1 MEKRGVFNKLL
12 FDQQDRML
20 LKIVDDVRAREKSRG
35 ELKRLFNPYMHP
47 RGIKELAAV
56 RSLRIAHAVV
66 NVIDSL
72 EVGSAGDRVEA
83 LRSLRGEIMYGAP
96 GDLSVNAARVML
108 KIMKEL
114 YNNKNGDNRLVLAH
128 EFNMAT
134 SGNPASV
141 RYLLKKH
148 RLLEMP
154 EQWNQISFDGHVH
167 DSSTKGL
174 KAPSHLIMDAWI
186 KGIRFLTVVYYN
198 HVTLEAAEE
207 LLRSAQIMN
216 VNVRIGVEFTVSF
229 RKKEASLIWVPR
241 GFSDIDDFLAFL
253 RKYSVEEIMNKGKE
267 CAEAQ
272 NEYILEMLKYFNSTC
287 LPEISKLAS
296 VCIRPIQ
303 TIDLLREIGF
313 GQAAVVHL
321 TELAHK
327 HILDCVS
334 EQGNLGAVNTH
345 IPQPFEIYDNYLAPY
360 ISKEKERLRE
370 CSDSAQSPSI
380 RQMTPRGLAEKLK
393 SIHSGF
399 RIILNLNK
407 LAPEDVLE
415 IIYDCEGMITHLE
428 IYNLKDHALQAPQQI
443 VKIND
448 IRKAVNSANAVR
460 LKRIISNL
468 TEHILKSDESDRLE
482 RAEKFKTMLKNMEN
496 IRKLYAKR
504 PLKSRVG
511 SDSAGRSSQ
520 SHGMGL
526 AVLASLPRGARKEA
540 ARLPH
545 IWQITPIA
553 IKAFKRI
560 SLIPDEGAWRYFEN
574 NSSFACSGTSKEKAS
589 FKRHL
594 DWEFESEAVEI
605 VDKGNVVCLGAHTD
619 LNKNVSTENDFSLK
633 GLAHT
638 SKYLNTGIK
647 NVSKVAIG
655 FIPAFATF
663 YFTKDW
669 FVLAY
674 FGAFIWFGVT
684 GLRNILQSVLGGG
697 GLRRSPLLTWKDYV
711 NWERIADSLMFTGF
725 SVPLLDW
732 IVKTLLMNNTFG
744 VTVETNP
751 ALLYST
757 LAIVNGIYISSHNLY
772 RGLPKEAVIGNLF
785 RSAFSIP
792 LAIAANASL
801 GGFMTAAGVVA
812 ANDILQK
819 SAAIIS
825 KIASDSAAGVI
836 EGIADRNRNI
846 KERFKDYRE
855 KLYQALEA
863 FARLDLMFP
872 EIDMSKAIASPKTLF
887 QMIKDKDPKFE
898 KIIIVNAL
906 DMMYFWLF
914 QPRAKIAFKSIACC
928 MDKYELLI
936 VIHSQHILKS
946 KLDIGLLFVDGIIVG
961 KDYSKALSFYM
972 DYHESYL
979 NCLDNMFADIVRN

>member
-1 MEKRGVFNKLL
+1 MKKFSGLNKLL
-12 FDQQDRML
+12 FDNQDRML
-20 LKIVDDVRAREKSRG
+20 LKIVDDVRARDRSRG

-66 NVIDSL
+66 NVLDSL
-72 EVGSAGDRVEA
+72 EMGSAGERVEA
-83 LRSLRGEIMYGAP
+83 LRSLRGEVMYGAP

-114 YNNKNGDNRLVLAH
+114 YNDREGDNRLELAH

-154 EQWNQISFDGHVH
+154 EQWNQIAFDGHVH

-174 KAPSHLIMDAWI
+174 KAPSHLVMDAWI
-186 KGIRFLTVVYYN
+186 KGVRFLTVVYYN
-198 HVTLEAAEE
+198 HVTPEAADE
-207 LLRSAQIMN
+207 LLRSARIMN

-253 RKYSVEEIMNKGKE
+253 RKESVEKLMSEGKE
-267 CAEAQ
+267 CADFQ
-272 NEYILEMLKYFNSTC
+272 NEYILGMLKHFNAVC
-287 LPEISKLAS
+287 LPQISKLAGI
-296 VCIRPIQ
+296 CIRPIQ
-303 TIDLLREIGF
+303 TIDLTRQIGC

-327 HILDCVS
+327 HILECVS
-334 EQGNLGAVNTH
+334 EQTAQNSACARV
-345 IPQPFEIYDNYLAPY
+345 PEPSEIYDKYLSPY
-360 ISKEKERLRE
+360 ISSEKERLRI
-370 CSDSAQSPSI
+370 CSDSTQSPSI
-380 RQMTPRGLAEKLK
+380 RQMSPSGLAAKLK
-393 SIHSGF
+393 GVHSGF

-407 LAPEDVLE
+407 LSPEDVLE

-428 IYNLKDHALQAPQQI
+428 IYNLKDHALQAPPEI
-443 VKIND
+443 IEIND
-448 IRKAVNSANAVR
+448 IRKAVNSPNAVR
-460 LKRIISNL
+460 LKRIISSL
-468 TEHILKSDESDRLE
+468 TERILKSDDCDRLE
-482 RAEKFKTMLKNMEN
+482 RANKFKAMLKNMEK

-504 PLKSRVG
+504 PLKTRIG
-511 SDSAGRSSQ
+511 SDSAGRASQ
-520 SHGMGL
+520 THGMGL
-526 AVLASLPRGARKEA
+526 AVLESLPHGARKEA
-540 ARLPH
+540 AKLPL
-545 IWQITPIA
+545 IWQTTPVA

-560 SLIPDEGAWRYFEN
+560 SFIPDEGGWRYFEN
-574 NSSFACSGTSKEKAS
+574 KTALSGSGAKKDKAS
-589 FKRHL
+589 FTKRQ
-594 DWEFESEAVEI
+594 DWEFESEAVDV
-605 VDKGNVVCLGAHTD
+605 VDKGNVVCLGAHSETNRHGD
-619 LNKNVSTENDFSLK
+619 TNSDSTLGVLANKT
-633 GLAHT
+633 
-638 SKYLNTGIK
+638 KYLNTGIK
-647 NVSKVAIG
+647 NVAKVIFG

-697 GLRRSPLLTWKDYV
+697 GLRRSPLLSWKDYV

-732 IVKTLLMNNTFG
+732 IVKSLLMDNTFG
-744 VTVETNP
+744 VTVGTNP

-757 LAIVNGIYISSHNLY
+757 MAIVNGAYISSHNLY

-792 LAIAANASL
+792 LALAANSLL
-801 GGFMTAAGVVA
+801 GGMMTAAGVIA

-825 KIASDSAAGVI
+825 KIASDSVAGVI

-846 KERFKDYRE
+846 KERFKDYSE
-855 KLYQALEA
+855 KLDQAFEA

-872 EIDMSKAIASPKTLF
+872 DVDMSKAIASPKTLF
-887 QMIKDKDPKFE
+887 QMIKEKDPKFE

-914 QPRAKIAFKSIACC
+914 QPRAKIAFKAIASN

-936 VIHSQHILKS
+936 VIHSQHILKN
-946 KLDIGLLFVDGIIVG
+946 KLEIGLLFVDGIIVG

-972 DYHESYL
+972 DYHDSYL
-979 NCLDNMFADIVRN
+979 NCLDNMFSDVIRI